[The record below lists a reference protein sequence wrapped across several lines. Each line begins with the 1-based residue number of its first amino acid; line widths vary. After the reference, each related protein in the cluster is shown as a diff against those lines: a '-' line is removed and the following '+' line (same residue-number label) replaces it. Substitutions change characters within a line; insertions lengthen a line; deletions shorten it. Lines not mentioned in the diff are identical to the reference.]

1 MIHHAFTVEEANEML
16 PDVRVTLQEIRELR
30 DAGRISMD
38 KLAILDALWG
48 DLVSQPENP
57 DHEEYAEHRR
67 FLSEVDRTIEELIQE
82 RLTGRGIRFPSG
94 GVDHGLVDF
103 PTTLDGRWV
112 YLCWRSDEAEVAHW
126 HELDGGYSGRRLITV
141 VQRQRMGLQD
151 DPARQD
157 DSALDF

>member
-1 MIHHAFTVEEANEML
+1 MTRHAFTVDEANGML
-16 PDVRVTLQEIRELR
+16 PDVRATLQEVGELR
-30 DAGRISMD
+30 NAGRISMD

-57 DHEEYAEHRR
+57 DHKEHAEHRS
-67 FLSEVDRTIEELIQE
+67 FLSEVARTIEELIHQQ
-82 RLTGRGIRFPSG
+82 LNGRGIRLPNG
-94 GVDHGLVDF
+94 GLDHGLLDF

-126 HELDGGYSGRRLITV
+126 HELDGGYSGRRLLTV

-151 DPARQD
+151 DPARLD